1 MFKWLMHKGTAA
13 FERQWN
19 YDAGYIHELI
29 DIDPRAAWMFQRA
42 TGIGK
47 YRKDVP
53 LDALAA
59 AGITAVR
66 SEDCGPCTQLAVAM
80 AEREGVDPKV
90 LRAVLTETPLMMP
103 PDVALTWRFTRA
115 TLDHDPSA
123 DEYRDE
129 IIKRWGP
136 RAVVTLALTIL
147 TARMYPTVK
156 YAMGHG
162 KACTRI
168 VVGGAPLASPAS
180 ARARLSHARLDGRGR
195 GRRAGSVSALA
206 RHRSRHRQ
214 GAAGVSDDHD
224 DEDLSG
230 CVEVGADET

>member
-19 YDAGYIHELI
+19 YDAGYVHELI

-42 TGIGK
+42 TGLGK

-53 LDALAA
+53 LEVLFA

-66 SEDCGPCTQLAVAM
+66 SEDCGPCTQLGVAM
-80 AEREGVDPKV
+80 AERMGVDPKV
-90 LRAVLTETPLMMP
+90 IRAVLTETPVMMP
-103 PDVALTWRFTRA
+103 PDVALAWRFTRA
-115 TLDHDPSA
+115 TLEHDPSA
-123 DEYRDE
+123 DQYRDE

-136 RAVVTLALTIL
+136 RAVVTLAFAIL

-168 VVGGAPLASPAS
+168 VVDGAPLAFDKSLAGPAE
-180 ARARLSHARLDGRGR
+180 AGLYTAVQRG
-195 GRRAGSVSALA
+195 
-206 RHRSRHRQ
+206 
-214 GAAGVSDDHD
+214 
-224 DEDLSG
+224 
-230 CVEVGADET
+230 